1 MTTNGATPSNA
12 TPGSMAMKQK
22 IKWMCGGAGVAGAV
36 AAQAGPALAHHMMDG
51 KLPQTFAQG
60 LLSGLG
66 HPVIGP
72 DHLAFIVAIGIAA
85 ALVRSGTGIIA
96 AFIAMSIAGVLLHVA
111 KLDVP
116 VVEPMIAA
124 SVIAAGLFIAIGQRD
139 NAPVW
144 LALAAM
150 AGLVHGYAFG
160 ETIVGAETKV
170 LGAYLIGIAVVAAV
184 IASVAMLTA
193 RKLLALDTASPMRRR
208 IAGGALGV
216 IGIGFLALSLVA
228 A

>member
-1 MTTNGATPSNA
+1 
-12 TPGSMAMKQK
+12 MKQK